1 MKIEQENYHDI
12 EFDIEKYGTVR
23 IKQDKDDGTG
33 EYDNIVID
41 KVGAE
46 KLIKQLVSYVSG
58 K

>member
-33 EYDNIVID
+33 EYDHIVID
-41 KVGAE
+41 KAGA
-46 KLIKQLVSYVSG
+46 KRLIEQLLNYVSG
-58 K
+58 V